1 MSVGEVNKKEGL
13 SRPLLWAWAVF
24 VPLGLLVPASGV
36 AYVFYRA
43 DTVQIAG
50 SPWWLL
56 AAEAWLPSVML
67 AHVVVSYLNLS
78 LPLAPA
84 AARDALIRVATVGSI
99 VLMVSACP
107 VVLYGRAPA
116 FIAFGCGLAF
126 ELAGLLA
133 FWLWLDRAYRA
144 VDDLPS

>member
-1 MSVGEVNKKEGL
+1 MSVGEANKKEGL

-43 DTVQIAG
+43 NTVQIAG

-56 AAEAWLPSVML
+56 AAEAWLPFAML

-84 AARDALIRVATVGSI
+84 AAREALIRAATAGTGL
-99 VLMVSACP
+99 LMIPGWP
-107 VVLYGRAPA
+107 VVVYGRAPA
-116 FIAFGCGLAF
+116 FIAFGCAL
-126 ELAGLLA
+126 
-133 FWLWLDRAYRA
+133 WVWLDRTYRA
-144 VDDLPS
+144 VDCYLPS